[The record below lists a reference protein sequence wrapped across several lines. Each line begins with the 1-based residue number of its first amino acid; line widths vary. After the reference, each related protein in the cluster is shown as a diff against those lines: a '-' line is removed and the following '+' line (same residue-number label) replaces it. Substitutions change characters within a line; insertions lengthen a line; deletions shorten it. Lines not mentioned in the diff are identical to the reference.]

1 MRIRI
6 FVATFE
12 VRVRIRKKIDI
23 IIDFILFE
31 GDPKSCARNAQIE
44 DDPSRVFPPLFSLKL
59 QNVMIGKEMEIK
71 LIDFGIT
78 KMG

>member
-1 MRIRI
+1 MHKLKMMHR
-6 FVATFE
+6 E
-12 VRVRIRKKIDI
+12 Y
-23 IIDFILFE
+23 
-31 GDPKSCARNAQIE
+31 
-44 DDPSRVFPPLFSLKL
+44 FPLLFSLKL